1 VFVEP
6 GEFEEES
13 FRMLFR
19 STGLGK
25 RELVAEIVAVKRQDD
40 YLIMEVETS
49 EPVRWKI
56 RGGVTWK
63 DLRTL
68 LKAIFSPPVLWY
80 LLGPPNWFKQAKH
93 PGEF

>member
-1 VFVEP
+1 
-6 GEFEEES
+6 
-13 FRMLFR
+13 MLFR

-49 EPVRWKI
+49 EPVRWMI

-63 DLRTL
+63 DLRVLVKAL
-68 LKAIFSPPVLWY
+68 LSVSVLGY
-80 LLGPPNWFKQAKH
+80 LLGPSNWFKRAKH

>member
-1 VFVEP
+1 
-6 GEFEEES
+6 
-13 FRMLFR
+13 MLFR

-25 RELVAEIVAVKRQDD
+25 RELVAEITGIRAQGD

-56 RGGVTWK
+56 RGGVSWK

-68 LKAIFSPPVLWY
+68 IGQALKISVVSFLMKPWS
-80 LLGPPNWFKQAKH
+80 WFKQPEH

>member
-1 VFVEP
+1 
-6 GEFEEES
+6 
-13 FRMLFR
+13 MLFR

-25 RELVAEIVAVKRQDD
+25 RELVAEITGVRAQGD
-40 YLIMEVETS
+40 YLIMEVQTS

-56 RGGVTWK
+56 RGGVSWK

-68 LKAIFSPPVLWY
+68 LKVTLKMSVVSFFLKPW
-80 LLGPPNWFKQAKH
+80 GWFKKASH

>member
-1 VFVEP
+1 
-6 GEFEEES
+6 
-13 FRMLFR
+13 MLFR

-25 RELVAEIVAVKRQDD
+25 RELIAEIVAVKRQDD

-63 DLRTL
+63 DLRVL
-68 LKAIFSPPVLWY
+68 LKAALSLSVLWY
-80 LLGPPNWFKQAKH
+80 LVAPSNWFKRAKH

>member
-1 VFVEP
+1 V
-6 GEFEEES
+6 
-13 FRMLFR
+13 LFR

-25 RELVAEIVAVKRQDD
+25 RELVAEIVAVKRQED

-56 RGGVTWK
+56 RGGVTWR
-63 DLRTL
+63 DLRVL
-68 LKAIFSPPVLWY
+68 LKAILSFQVLWY
-80 LLGPPNWFKQAKH
+80 LLGPSNWFKQAEH

>member
-1 VFVEP
+1 
-6 GEFEEES
+6 
-13 FRMLFR
+13 MLFR

-25 RELVAEIVAVKRQDD
+25 RELVAEIVAVKRQED

-63 DLRTL
+63 DLRVL
-68 LKAIFSPPVLWY
+68 VKAVLSPSVLWY
-80 LLGPPNWFKQAKH
+80 LLGPSNWFKQAEH

>member
-1 VFVEP
+1 
-6 GEFEEES
+6 
-13 FRMLFR
+13 MLFR

-25 RELVAEIVAVKRQDD
+25 RELVAEITGVRAQGD
-40 YLIMEVETS
+40 YLIMEVETT

-56 RGGVTWK
+56 RGGVSWK

-68 LKAIFSPPVLWY
+68 IGQTLKVSVISFFMKPW
-80 LLGPPNWFKQAKH
+80 GWFKKPEH

>member
-1 VFVEP
+1 
-6 GEFEEES
+6 
-13 FRMLFR
+13 MLFR

-56 RGGVTWK
+56 RGGVTWR
-63 DLRTL
+63 DLRVL
-68 LKAIFSPPVLWY
+68 LRALLSLPVLGY
-80 LLGPPNWFKQAKH
+80 LLAPSNWFKQAKH

>member
-1 VFVEP
+1 
-6 GEFEEES
+6 
-13 FRMLFR
+13 MLFR

-49 EPVRWKI
+49 EPVRWMI

-63 DLRTL
+63 DLRML
-68 LKAIFSPPVLWY
+68 LKAAFSFPVLWY
-80 LLGPPNWFKQAKH
+80 LLGPSNWFKQAKH

>member
-1 VFVEP
+1 
-6 GEFEEES
+6 
-13 FRMLFR
+13 MLFR

-25 RELVAEIVAVKRQDD
+25 RELVAEIVAVKRQED

-63 DLRTL
+63 DLRVL
-68 LKAIFSPPVLWY
+68 LKAALSPSVLWY
-80 LLGPPNWFKQAKH
+80 LLGPGNWFKRAEH

>member
-1 VFVEP
+1 
-6 GEFEEES
+6 
-13 FRMLFR
+13 MLFR

-25 RELVAEIVAVKRQDD
+25 RELVAEITGVRAQGD

-56 RGGVTWK
+56 RGGVSWK

-68 LKAIFSPPVLWY
+68 VGQALKISVLSF
-80 LLGPPNWFKQAKH
+80 LLKPWGWFRKPEH

>member
-1 VFVEP
+1 
-6 GEFEEES
+6 
-13 FRMLFR
+13 MLFR

-40 YLIMEVETS
+40 YLIMEVKTS
-49 EPVRWKI
+49 EPVRWMI

-63 DLRTL
+63 DLRVLVKAL
-68 LKAIFSPPVLWY
+68 LSFSVLSY
-80 LLGPPNWFKQAKH
+80 LLGPSNWFKRAKH

>member
-1 VFVEP
+1 
-6 GEFEEES
+6 
-13 FRMLFR
+13 MLFR

-25 RELVAEIVAVKRQDD
+25 RELVAEIITVRRQGD
-40 YLIMEVETS
+40 YLIMEMQTT

-68 LKAIFSPPVLWY
+68 LKAILKLSILSF
-80 LLGPPNWFKQAKH
+80 LLGPVNWFKRAEH